1 MPNSAVQARDETAH
15 GALDYIARQVEASF
29 TTTTKPQADESLTS
43 CLAFL
48 DPVHANKSQSGVGLW
63 TKPRF
68 TQMCPPHDFEL
79 VKAIA
84 SARSETHDIFIVHTA
99 AEFTA
104 LISRSGSAPHPIH
117 YTKNTI
123 TAGHK
128 ISRVNR

>member
-1 MPNSAVQARDETAH
+1 MPNIEVQARDETAH

-29 TTTTKPQADESLTS
+29 TATTATQTDKRVTS

-48 DPVHANKSQSGVGLW
+48 DPVYANNSPTGVGIR

-79 VKAIA
+79 AKAIA
-84 SARSETHDIFIVHTA
+84 SACSETHDNCIVHTA
-99 AEFTA
+99 AKFTA
-104 LISRSGSAPHPIH
+104 LISRSRSAPHPIH
-117 YTKNTI
+117 YTKNSI